1 MSTPRLTPRSNTLLA
16 DMTSARR
23 SSLLKLLTPT
33 ALTLGDVLYEA
44 QATIRYIYFPVDC
57 LVSLLAPQADHRPL
71 EVAVVGS
78 EGLVGVA
85 LALGMRTS
93 LVKAVVQAS
102 GSALRMTAQAFIDE
116 LPRQASLHRDI
127 DRYIHSLIAQVTQTA
142 ACNAFHSVEAR
153 CARWLLMARDR
164 MQTDEIELTQE
175 ALAQILGVR
184 RVGVTVAA
192 GNLQRLGIIEY
203 SRGRIVILDRRRLA
217 EAACECYGIVSKVY
231 ENDRAAWRAR
241 GGRRRALQLEMQ

>member
-16 DMTSARR
+16 DMTSVRR
-23 SSLLKLLTPT
+23 SALLKLLTPT

-78 EGLVGVA
+78 EGLVGVP

-175 ALAQILGVR
+175 SLAQILGVR

-203 SRGRIVILDRRRLA
+203 SRGRIVILDRRRLV
-217 EAACECYGIVSKVY
+217 EAACECYGVVSKVY
-231 ENDRAAWRAR
+231 ENDRAAWR
-241 GGRRRALQLEMQ
+241 